1 MMLYWLKKTVVA
13 FVAAITFGAVSPPP
27 SSHVSADKSDSTKP
41 DSVRGGFEESTE
53 LQTENDRTTEEEVKD
68 PFLDFSA
75 MSWQEVA
82 ASSSAPDELRDRLSL
97 YTMEEAEKRGFEK
110 FGPAIANQVGDEYR
124 EEILPKV
131 GQVMET
137 LTYDLDEDSIR
148 NLDIFNEPSPGTGE
162 RIFHVMNTK
171 NHQDL
176 IRFHVRRDHPPK
188 DGYWFNFHYHL
199 PSDQF
204 QAHYEL
210 GKIYWNKDTPPQWR
224 A

>member
-1 MMLYWLKKTVVA
+1 MLSWLKKSFVA
-13 FVAAITFGAVSPPP
+13 FVAAVTFGTVAPPP
-27 SSHVSADKSDSTKP
+27 SSHISTDKSDSSKP
-41 DSVRGGFEESTE
+41 DSFEGGSEEGTE
-53 LQTENDRTTEEEVKD
+53 LHTEGERTPREEVKT
-68 PFLDFSA
+68 PSPDFPT

-82 ASSSAPDELRDRLSL
+82 ASSSAPGELRDRLSL

-110 FGPAIANQVGDEYR
+110 FGPVIANQVGDEYR
-124 EEILPKV
+124 EAILPKV

-137 LTYDLDEDSIR
+137 LIDDLDEDSLR
-148 NLDIFNEPSPGTGE
+148 SLDIFNEPSPGTGE

-171 NHQDL
+171 DHQDL
-176 IRFHVRRDHPPK
+176 VRFHVRRDHPPK